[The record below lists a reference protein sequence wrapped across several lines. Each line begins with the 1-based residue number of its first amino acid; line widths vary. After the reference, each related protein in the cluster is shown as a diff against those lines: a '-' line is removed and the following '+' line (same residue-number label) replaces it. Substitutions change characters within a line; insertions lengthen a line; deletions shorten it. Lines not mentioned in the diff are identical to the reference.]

1 MDVYKKIPAMEND
14 RYLLRSIFAEDA
26 DDLLKVYSDEKSV
39 PLFNSDN
46 CHGDD
51 FHYTTIE
58 RMNQAI
64 EFWNMSYKNKYF
76 VRWTI
81 VKKETDEIIGTVE
94 LFHRDAE
101 DYFTDCGLLRF
112 DLRSD
117 FEKADVIESI
127 VSLILKDAFELFNCS
142 MIATKAIPIAAERI
156 RGLLKLGFDSSKEK
170 LIGHDGS
177 EYGDYFVRFR

>member
-1 MDVYKKIPAMEND
+1 MKKLEAYVDKLIAGLKRDTERAKSNGASGEQLIEKVTSMTVSKLTPESKMILSSAYNMMMEHT
-14 RYLLRSIFAEDA
+14 L
-26 DDLLKVYSDEKSV
+26 
-39 PLFNSDN
+39 
-46 CHGDD
+46 
-51 FHYTTIE
+51 
-58 RMNQAI
+58 
-64 EFWNMSYKNKYF
+64 
-76 VRWTI
+76 
-81 VKKETDEIIGTVE
+81 
-94 LFHRDAE
+94 AE

-142 MIATKAIPIAAERI
+142 MIATKAIPIAVERI